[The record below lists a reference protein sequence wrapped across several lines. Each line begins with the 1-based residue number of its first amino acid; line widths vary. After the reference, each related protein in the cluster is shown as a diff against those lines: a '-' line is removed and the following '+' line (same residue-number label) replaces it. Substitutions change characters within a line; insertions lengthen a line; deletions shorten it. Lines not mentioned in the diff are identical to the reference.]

1 MAANAKEYKDLTQ
14 ATSIDSNAQVA
25 LAQPNE
31 TELQTTTI
39 TNLAEKVQEI
49 NTDGPLA
56 ELELATSIGK
66 QQLAEALT
74 EKGAASTSS
83 DTLVQMADKVRALVT
98 NNSLTFVKGTIIGS
112 QSDSI
117 NIPADINDF
126 CALTNFKGYMVVHA
140 GQQIHIVPN
149 GSYANLSEL
158 VGASISSV
166 DAHSYTS
173 RVVRMSRSRD
183 GNTVVC
189 VYGTNTAMDIYD
201 IDWSGQAPVISYV
214 KTVTIPFSL
223 RSDDWFPGITDDREL
238 ATACD
243 TNGNYMC
250 LFLVNDTT
258 IYKAGSNGIYIGH
271 SYQQHI
277 YFDVENQQ
285 GYVYTAGN
293 ASSSG
298 EARAYK
304 STHIS
309 YKPTTEEETGSITV
323 ESAGVTL
330 QPIPTNAGPRASA
343 RSAFID
349 FDSGLLIRTYGINI
363 TSTASYYTSS
373 RLDSGKLSVL
383 NLKDASKPEV
393 LTSLNVYATITA
405 PSMQS
410 SQGTT
415 NSSVNINNKEALCG
429 YGFPVVKLS
438 DTSYRF
444 DIPGFE
450 QDQITYDT
458 STGLIS
464 RAKESLLLTPANTQA
479 VLNRRL
485 LCKNTNGYLYA
496 HAYYGA
502 NYYGQANVLVENVI
516 TMIHLNFNST
526 PVDFPI
532 MVILPSEVNG
542 LKTETV
548 SVPLPEE
555 SQSQS
560 QEA

>member
-1 MAANAKEYKDLTQ
+1 MADTNAKTIQDL
-14 ATSIDSNAQVA
+14 N
-25 LAQPNE
+25 
-31 TELQTTTI
+31 QTTAVSGDDLVVVAQSGSNEATKA
-39 TNLAEKVQEI
+39 TVSTLAEAV
-49 NTDGPLA
+49 G
-56 ELELATSIGK
+56 ELNSTGALSELSLATSIGK

-74 EKGAASTSS
+74 EKGVPTTANETEI
-83 DTLVQMADKVRALVT
+83 QMADKVRALVT
-98 NNSLTFVKGTIIGS
+98 NNSLTFVKGTIISS

-117 NIPADINDF
+117 NIPTDINDF

-140 GQQIHIVPN
+140 GRQIHIVPN

-173 RVVRMSRSRD
+173 RAVRMSRSRD
-183 GNTVVC
+183 GNTVIC

-201 IDWSGQAPVISYV
+201 INWSGQAPVISYV

-243 TNGNYMC
+243 ENGNYMC

-258 IYKAGSNGIYIGH
+258 VYKTGSKSIYISH

-285 GYVYTAGN
+285 GYVYAAGN

-298 EARAYK
+298 DAKAYK
-304 STHIS
+304 SARIS
-309 YKPTTEEETGSITV
+309 YKPTTEGVTGSITV
-323 ESAGVTL
+323 ASAGSQL
-330 QPIPTNAGPRASA
+330 QPIPTSAGPRASA

-373 RLDSGKLSVL
+373 RLNSGKLSVL
-383 NLKDASKPEV
+383 NLKDTSKPEV
-393 LTSLNVYATITA
+393 LTSLNVYATATT
-405 PSMQS
+405 PSIS
-410 SQGTT
+410 SSAGVT
-415 NSSVNINNKEALCG
+415 NTPVNINNKEELCG

-458 STGLIS
+458 ITGLIS
-464 RAKESLLLTPANTQA
+464 RAKESLLLTPVNTSYA
-479 VLNRRL
+479 LNRRL

-496 HAYYGA
+496 HAYYSPS
-502 NYYGQANVLVENVI
+502 YYGQAYVLAENVI
-516 TMIHLNFNST
+516 TMIHLNFNNT

-532 MVILPSEVNG
+532 MVILPSEING

-548 SVPLPEE
+548 SVPLPEDTTN
-555 SQSQS
+555 
-560 QEA
+560 